1 MKHLLILACIILGMS
16 ACNKDDAPLLECK
29 TVDQT
34 YITGNGDGNYIVEY
48 TDGTSEISATYYSPG
63 EEVCK

>member
-1 MKHLLILACIILGMS
+1 MS